1 MSNKQTRMCI
11 VLFKEL
17 LQNTLHKYQ
26 LASPCLRIMQSKMF
40 VKMGFIKSMHLCIRW
55 SVSWVCVASDW
66 CHTAAPMS
74 NTSAA
79 TLHRYLGSKLL
90 VIVSRPKI
98 LQRCARVV
106 RTTRYYPV
114 GSKDRWIHLSVL
126 SVRENAQGCKYA
138 TTACMSHFAWV
149 VSQQVRRKSTMGYA
163 SVSYTSMSNTSVCTC
178 VSTDYTGVQLPVCQT
193 RPLRPFVCLFV
204 MQHLFA
210 PRVNP
215 QPCRVY
221 LFAIQP

>member
-1 MSNKQTRMCI
+1 MLSTLNVLRRRYFCFQDRLWKTAVVFLCSQQGSNNYSCVVKRGCLSNKQTRMCI

-79 TLHRYLGSKLL
+79 TLHRIGTW
-90 VIVSRPKI
+90 VEIVSRLK
-98 LQRCARVV
+98 
-106 RTTRYYPV
+106 YYSDML
-114 GSKDRWIHLSVL
+114 G
-126 SVRENAQGCKYA
+126 
-138 TTACMSHFAWV
+138 
-149 VSQQVRRKSTMGYA
+149 
-163 SVSYTSMSNTSVCTC
+163 
-178 VSTDYTGVQLPVCQT
+178 
-193 RPLRPFVCLFV
+193 
-204 MQHLFA
+204 
-210 PRVNP
+210 
-215 QPCRVY
+215 
-221 LFAIQP
+221 